1 MRVLGR
7 QGEEILHRSARGG
20 MVHRSAPPRH
30 EGKVCGRRPKS
41 MPARSQIL
49 NAIIRHGAHV
59 GVVAAATHLVAPV
72 SSHTPFTLCHMCWTP
87 HAKVRAERRRP
98 LASTAASSSSTSSR
112 SATTSSA
119 PLLPASCMAR
129 SCLRRP
135 PVQPSSPARRRSSSL
150 HILYISC
157 VGYNT
162 RY

>member
-1 MRVLGR
+1 MRANACAR
-7 QGEEILHRSARGG
+7 EAEGERLHRSARGG

-98 LASTAASSSSTSSR
+98 LASTAASSSSTR
-112 SATTSSA
+112 LRAPQRPSSA

-150 HILYISC
+150 HILCIC
-157 VGYNT
+157 
-162 RY
+162 